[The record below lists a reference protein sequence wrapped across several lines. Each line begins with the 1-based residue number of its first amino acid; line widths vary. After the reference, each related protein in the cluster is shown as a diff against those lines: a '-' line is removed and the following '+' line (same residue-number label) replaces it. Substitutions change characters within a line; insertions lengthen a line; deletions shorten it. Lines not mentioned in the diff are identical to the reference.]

1 MWDVEG
7 YMWEV
12 EDYMWEVEDYRLE
25 DSQELEQVEQDL
37 LFEVAADKLGELEV
51 QVEAEAEAEAVVE
64 AKAKV
69 EIGIIEGEVAV
80 DSAQAL
86 VFQIFH
92 IHFLNC
98 IYV

>member
-1 MWDVEG
+1 
-7 YMWEV
+7 MWEV

-37 LFEVAADKLGELEV
+37 LFAVAAGKLGELEV
-51 QVEAEAEAEAVVE
+51 QVEAEAVAEV
-64 AKAKV
+64 KAKV

-92 IHFLNC
+92 IRFLNC

>member
-1 MWDVEG
+1 
-7 YMWEV
+7 MWEV
-12 EDYMWEVEDYRLE
+12 EDYMWEAEDYRLE

-37 LFEVAADKLGELEV
+37 LFKVVAGKLGELEV
-51 QVEAEAEAEAVVE
+51 QVE
-64 AKAKV
+64 AKV

-80 DSAQAL
+80 DSVQAL